1 MTTSTYTHLKGS
13 CTFFSSCVLASLF
26 IIFSFFNST
35 LASTIDSKLSPQES
49 NEILFNVHAYYVDDL
64 PISELTKEGLDAL
77 FGQLDPYSKYLDESD
92 LDAIFSAANGQYTGL
107 GIEVEEH
114 EHALVIINTI
124 SNSPASRGGLKKGD
138 ILVAVNGEDVTS
150 KPLKEVSERLRAAK
164 NSMINLTVQRAK
176 MKMVFALQRQE
187 ITLDTVESK
196 LLERG
201 IGYISI
207 SSFNNHTYHDV
218 ARHIS
223 ALKSAYAHP
232 LRGLILDLQ
241 DNPGGTLN
249 SAVAISD
256 LFLDSGTIV
265 TTKGRYY
272 DANQSFQAQHGDLLS
287 GAPIAVL
294 INNNSA
300 SAAEILAGAL
310 QDNRRAIVMGIQ
322 SFGKGSVQSLI
333 PLGDGKTALKLTTA
347 KYFTPSGRS
356 IDGIGIKPDVEVN
369 KEVLSQLSKAVIMDS
384 NSIITKPD
392 VLNLLAKLD
401 SQNEAKK

>member
-1 MTTSTYTHLKGS
+1 MTNTTNISSKGYRANLNA
-13 CTFFSSCVLASLF
+13 CLIATTLILLSLVNCA
-26 IIFSFFNST
+26 IAGVIE
-35 LASTIDSKLSPQES
+35 SKLSPQES

-64 PISELTKEGLDAL
+64 PISELTREGLDKL
-77 FGQLDPYSKYLDESD
+77 LSHLDPYSKYLDESD
-92 LDAIFSAANGQYTGL
+92 LEAIFSAANGQYTGL
-107 GIEVEEH
+107 GIEVEER
-114 EHALVIINTI
+114 EQALIIINTI
-124 SNSPASRGGLKKGD
+124 SNSPASRCGLQKGD
-138 ILVAVNGEDVTS
+138 ILVAVNGDDVRS

-164 NSMINLTVQRAK
+164 KATIQLTVQRSTQQL
-176 MKMVFALQRQE
+176 VFALQRQE

-196 LLERG
+196 LLDRG

-218 ARHIS
+218 ARHLS
-223 ALKSAYAHP
+223 ALKSQYAMP
-232 LRGLILDLQ
+232 LRGLIIDLQ

-272 DANQSFQAQHGDLLS
+272 DANQSFQAQQGDLLS

-294 INNNSA
+294 INGNSA

-322 SFGKGSVQSLI
+322 SYGKGSVQSLI

-356 IDGIGIKPDVEVN
+356 IDGVGIKPDVEVN
-369 KEVLSQLSKAVIMDS
+369 HEILSQLSKAVIMEG
-384 NSIITKPD
+384 NNTIAKPD
-392 VLNLLAKLD
+392 VLNLLAKLGY
-401 SQNEAKK
+401 QN

>member
-1 MTTSTYTHLKGS
+1 MTTSTNIHTKGY
-13 CTFFSSCVLASLF
+13 CTFFITHVLASLLV
-26 IIFSFFNST
+26 ILSLFNSVF
-35 LASTIDSKLSPQES
+35 ASTLDSKPSLQES

-77 FGQLDPYSKYLDESD
+77 FGQLDSYSKYLDESD
-92 LDAIFSAANGQYTGL
+92 LEAIFSAANGQYTGL

-124 SNSPASRGGLKKGD
+124 NNSPAARGGLRKGD
-138 ILVAVNGEDVTS
+138 ILVAVNGEDVKS

-164 NSMINLTVQRAK
+164 NATINLTVEREANK
-176 MKMVFALQRQE
+176 LIFALQRQE
-187 ITLDTVESK
+187 ITLDTVDSK
-196 LLERG
+196 LLDRG
-201 IGYISI
+201 IGYIAI

-223 ALKSAYAHP
+223 ALKTSNAHP

-241 DNPGGTLN
+241 DNPGGTLS

-265 TTKGRYY
+265 TTKGRYF
-272 DANQSFQAQHGDLLS
+272 DANQSFQAQHGDLLG

-322 SFGKGSVQSLI
+322 SYGKGSVQSLI

-356 IDGIGIKPDVEVN
+356 IEGIGIKPDVEVN

-401 SQNEAKK
+401 SQNEANK

>member
-1 MTTSTYTHLKGS
+1 MTTSTNIHTKGY
-13 CTFFSSCVLASLF
+13 CTFFITHVLASLLV
-26 IIFSFFNST
+26 ILSLFNSVF
-35 LASTIDSKLSPQES
+35 ASNLDSKPSLQES

-77 FGQLDPYSKYLDESD
+77 FGQLDSYSKYLDESD
-92 LDAIFSAANGQYTGL
+92 LEAIFSAANGQYTGL

-124 SNSPASRGGLKKGD
+124 NNSPAARGGLRKGD
-138 ILVAVNGEDVTS
+138 ILVAVNGEDVKS

-164 NSMINLTVQRAK
+164 NATINLTVEREANK
-176 MKMVFALQRQE
+176 LIFALQRQE
-187 ITLDTVESK
+187 ITLDTVDSK
-196 LLERG
+196 LLDRG
-201 IGYISI
+201 IGYIAI

-223 ALKSAYAHP
+223 ALKTSNAHP

-241 DNPGGTLN
+241 DNPGGTLS

-265 TTKGRYY
+265 TTKGRYF
-272 DANQSFQAQHGDLLS
+272 DANQSFQAQHGDLLG

-322 SFGKGSVQSLI
+322 SYGKGSVQSLI

-356 IDGIGIKPDVEVN
+356 IEGIGIKPDVEVN

-401 SQNEAKK
+401 SQNEANK